1 MDDDELVFAS
11 DELTENVLPQQ
22 AKWRILV
29 VDDEQEVHQVTS
41 LVMNDMVFDG
51 HGIRLEFASSA
62 KEAKAILADD
72 TEHDIAVAII
82 DVVMESSHAGL
93 ELVQWVRDE
102 LKNHTIRLILRTGQ
116 PGEAPEESVIR
127 DYDINDYKNKTEL
140 TALRLKTSLYATLR
154 SYRDIRIIERHR
166 RGLEKIIDATSQFI
180 ECDTLNEFASTI
192 LDQISVIL
200 NIESSQIVCCAVVK
214 EPNQSHSDLKILA
227 ANQGA
232 TLHLAVNPSTLNEI
246 VDKRIAEALEAK
258 KNIEKEDYFVGY
270 FTTKRGTESV
280 LYVENEA
287 RLEAV
292 QHHLLGVFTHNIAVA
307 HENLK
312 LREVIK
318 ESQKELSYV
327 IGEAVE
333 MRSKET
339 GSHVKRVAE
348 ISYLLAKKYGL
359 SEADA
364 ELIKLASPL
373 HDVGKVG
380 IPDHILNKPGK
391 HDVDEQ
397 KIMQTHP
404 FIGYEMLKKSE
415 NPILQLGAHISHE
428 HHEHWDGNGYPR
440 QLCGNDI
447 HVAGRITA
455 VADVFDA
462 LGSKRCY
469 KGPWTEE
476 EIVEYFKQ
484 EKGKRFEPELVDILL
499 ADLPSFLE
507 VRRKFPDNP
516 TERAD
521 TSEK

>member
-11 DELTENVLPQQ
+11 DEITENVLPKQ

-29 VDDEQEVHQVTS
+29 VDDEAEVHQVTR
-41 LVMNDMVFDG
+41 LVMNDFVFDG
-51 HGIRLEFASSA
+51 HGVQLEFASSA
-62 KEAKAILADD
+62 KEAKTILKADKYH
-72 TEHDIAVAII
+72 EIAVAII
-82 DVVMESSHAGL
+82 DVVMESAHAGL

-127 DYDINDYKNKTEL
+127 NYDINDYKNKTEL
-140 TALRLKTSLYATLR
+140 TVLRLKTSLYATLR

-166 RGLEKIIDATSQFI
+166 SGLEKIIAATSQFI
-180 ECDTLNEFASTI
+180 ECDTLSEFASTI
-192 LDQISVIL
+192 LNQISVIL

-214 EPNQSHSDLKILA
+214 EHTQSQSDLMVLA
-227 ANQGA
+227 ANKGA
-232 TLHLAVNPSTLNEI
+232 TQSIAVDNTLLTDT
-246 VDKRIAEALEAK
+246 VDNRIAEALQRKE
-258 KNIEKEDYFVGY
+258 NIEKEDYFVGY

-280 LYVENEA
+280 LYVENETP
-287 RLEAV
+287 LEAV

-312 LREVIK
+312 LRDVIK

-339 GSHVKRVAE
+339 GSHVKRVAQ

-359 SEADA
+359 PESEA

-391 HDVDEQ
+391 HDVDEW

-404 FIGYEMLKKSE
+404 TIGYEMLIKSD

-428 HHEHWDGNGYPR
+428 HHERWDGKGYPR
-440 QLCGNDI
+440 GLSGKDI

-462 LGSKRCY
+462 LGSARCY
-469 KGPWTEE
+469 KGPWDED
-476 EIVEYFKQ
+476 EIVTYFKQ
-484 EKGKRFEPELVDILL
+484 EKGKRFEPKLVEILL
-499 ADLPSFLE
+499 DDLPSFFE
-507 VRRKFPDNP
+507 IRRKFPDNP
-516 TERAD
+516 D
-521 TSEK
+521 

>member
-1 MDDDELVFAS
+1 MDDDELVFSS
-11 DELTENVLPQQ
+11 DEITENVLPMS

-41 LVMNDMVFDG
+41 IVMSDFIFDG
-51 HGIRLEFASSA
+51 HPIHLEFASSA
-62 KEAKAILADD
+62 SEAKEILAAD
-72 TEHDIAVAII
+72 EQHEIAVAII
-82 DVVMESSHAGL
+82 DVVMESANAGL

-116 PGEAPEESVIR
+116 PGEAPEEKVIR

-140 TALRLKTSLYATLR
+140 TALRLKTSIFASLR

-166 RGLEKIIDATSQFI
+166 SGLEKILAATSEFI
-180 ECDTLNEFASTI
+180 ECESLSEFASTI

-214 EPNQSHSDLKILA
+214 ESNHTESEMQVLA

-232 TLHLAVNPSTLNEI
+232 TKNKALTNKSLTAT
-246 VDKRIAEALEAK
+246 VDRRIAEALSAK
-258 KNIEKEDYFVGY
+258 KNIEKDTYFVGY

-280 LYVENEA
+280 LYVENEFP
-287 RLEAV
+287 LEAV
-292 QHHLLGVFTHNIAVA
+292 QHHLLSVFSHNIAVA

-318 ESQKELSYV
+318 DSQKELSYI

-339 GSHVKRVAE
+339 GSHVKRVAQ
-348 ISYLLAKKYGL
+348 ISYLLAQKYGL
-359 SEADA
+359 PKQEA

-380 IPDHILNKPGK
+380 IPDHILNKPGR
-391 HDVDEQ
+391 HDVDERA
-397 KIMQTHP
+397 IMQTHP
-404 FIGYEMLKKSE
+404 SIGYEMLRKSD
-415 NPILQLGAHISHE
+415 NPILQLGANISHE
-428 HHEHWDGNGYPR
+428 HHERWDGEGYPR
-440 QLCGNDI
+440 QLAGKNI

-462 LGSKRCY
+462 LGSARSY
-469 KGPWTEE
+469 KGPWNEE

-484 EKGKRFEPELVDILL
+484 ERGKRFEPKLVELLL
-499 ADLPSFLE
+499 DDLPSFFD
-507 VRRKFPDNP
+507 VRRRFPDKP
-516 TERAD
+516 GEQFTD
-521 TSEK
+521 K